1 MNGYAFIYL
10 IFFFFC
16 REIGSKF
23 NIAISTAH
31 RCVNDVTNTLF
42 KRMGELI
49 YWPIDHQADSEI
61 KAFNEMPG
69 NRFPGILGVIGTVD
83 LKKTSTANPS
93 KHTKDRSSI
102 AIQVS
107 LFLSFYHNVIYQS

>member
-1 MNGYAFIYL
+1 MLY
-10 IFFFFC
+10 

-31 RCVNDVTNTLF
+31 KCVNDVTSTLF

-49 YWPIDHQADSEI
+49 YWPIDHQADAELQ
-61 KAFNEMPG
+61 AFNELPE
-69 NRFPGILGVIGTVD
+69 NQFPGVLGVIGTVD
-83 LKKTSTANPS
+83 LKKTCTSNPS
-93 KHTKDRSSI
+93 KHTKDRTSI

-107 LFLSFYHNVIYQS
+107 HYIPQTNNHSNYVQCFIGNRLSKM